1 MQAIYTPDGDVN
13 GDPGA
18 RIRTHANAVL
28 DCLNTSKTQNKAK
41 AQATVRDGLHKC
53 GWKPKT
59 PEEWAMDWA
68 MSGEDAS
75 GEPASHT
82 SIHSLGTD
90 QTYQYWGADDQFVI
104 DQNPRGYAHLLDAMV
119 RDTVPP
125 GDPRVRLRSEVT
137 RVKYDCEGV
146 YVSTRDGQQYKA
158 TEVISTLPLGVL
170 QRHHREI
177 FSPPMPKKQVEA
189 LESDGFKMGNLTH
202 VVVQFPT
209 VFWEDGLAKWLH
221 ANDPDGVAASGCT
234 RPLAN
239 DSSRRVAFSHRR
251 PTRVAGSSRSGTT
264 STTSPC
270 SPAPTRS

>member
-53 GWKPKT
+53 GWNPKS

-90 QTYQYWGADDQFVI
+90 QTYQFWGADDQFVI
-104 DQNPRGYAHLLDAMV
+104 DQNPRGYAALLDAMV

-137 RVKYDCEGV
+137 RVKYDCGGV

-209 VFWEDGLAKWLH
+209 VWWEDGLAKWLH
-221 ANDPDGVAASGCT
+221 ANDPDGVAASGCAPAHLRT
-234 RPLAN
+234 TLLAVYHFFKTAPL
-239 DSSRRVAFSHRR
+239 
-251 PTRVAGSSRSGTT
+251 
-264 STTSPC
+264 
-270 SPAPTRS
+270 

>member
-1 MQAIYTPDGDVN
+1 M
-13 GDPGA
+13 
-18 RIRTHANAVL
+18 L

-68 MSGEDAS
+68 MSGEDPS

-104 DQNPRGYAHLLDAMV
+104 DQNPRGYAALLDAMV

-137 RVKYDCEGV
+137 RVKYDCGGV

-234 RPLAN
+234 AHLRTTLLAELRFHTGGPRVLQGVHALAQPQPQVPAPRLPLAPELP
-239 DSSRRVAFSHRR
+239 R
-251 PTRVAGSSRSGTT
+251 
-264 STTSPC
+264 
-270 SPAPTRS
+270 

>member
-1 MQAIYTPDGDVN
+1 M
-13 GDPGA
+13 
-18 RIRTHANAVL
+18 
-28 DCLNTSKTQNKAK
+28 
-41 AQATVRDGLHKC
+41 
-53 GWKPKT
+53 
-59 PEEWAMDWA
+59 
-68 MSGEDAS
+68 
-75 GEPASHT
+75 
-82 SIHSLGTD
+82 
-90 QTYQYWGADDQFVI
+90 
-104 DQNPRGYAHLLDAMV
+104 
-119 RDTVPP
+119 
-125 GDPRVRLRSEVT
+125 T
-137 RVKYDCEGV
+137 RVKYDCGGV

-270 SPAPTRS
+270 SQAPTRS